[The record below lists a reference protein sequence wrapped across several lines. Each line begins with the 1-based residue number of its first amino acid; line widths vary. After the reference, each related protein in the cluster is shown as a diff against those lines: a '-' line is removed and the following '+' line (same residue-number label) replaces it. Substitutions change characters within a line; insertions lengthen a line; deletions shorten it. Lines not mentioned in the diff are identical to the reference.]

1 MSLDGMPTYVL
12 SWGANDTGQCMCPER
27 PELLEPRFV
36 DVLEKRQ
43 VRQLFAGYDYS
54 CVITN
59 TERLFAAG
67 NNEGSLLRDEEQ
79 GSDPAVPQLA
89 SFDELEATR
98 FVAVSGGRDHVVAI
112 TDAGTAISWG
122 RSNEFGQVGHGP
134 AALKRA
140 KPGMVRGLPALYRVL
155 AVACGEYN
163 TVALLSSGELYSW
176 GANDLGQLGV
186 GDTQYRHAPAKIGGK
201 ALGVPFRSVAAGFQH
216 CLALSRSGRV
226 YSWGNSRHGRLGLG
240 TEGACECSPQLV
252 ESVPQ
257 AKQVSGGG
265 SHSAILASKG
275 KLLMCGNNRCG
286 QLGLPRASHQCVSSF
301 QEVAQMSGIRLVECG
316 SRHTLCLTFDG
327 LVLGFGSNSE
337 GQLGLGHCS
346 DCEESPVAA
355 KLGSKKLLIFAL
367 AATMDHS
374 CALALPAPERA
385 EQLDRYVSEGSC
397 LPRACLRSAEGRL
410 EASPV
415 ERTNS
420 VGGLGR
426 LGFAFCQSSPVDEE
440 ADGLSRTVSLPPGM
454 APGRPQKRP
463 APEPIPAIKEVEE
476 DQEELPTALSV
487 EALKKN
493 SYVKFKVP
501 SEAGCEVVLLKP
513 LVVPGVASRAF
524 SILSPGDLLEMVRSA
539 KASGEWRETSRSL
552 CAVLRCPSVLNAS
565 FHFVG
570 MPGPHL
576 DSEALHQAL
585 ELMSEAPL
593 EVHDAVLDAAEAGLK
608 EFTAKEVRSCPRSRE
623 QLRGLLIYL
632 LLPQLR
638 NTKFVQNR
646 RHAILSHLALAVA
659 MMRPAD
665 RRVLMDLLVAEMPQA
680 FILKKA
686 VVPAVR
692 LFLNERVR
700 TVSSRKA
707 LDDPGLWHA
716 ALLMQLLFLANEQLR
731 EDQRAE
737 LQNLSSDA
745 SGLRS
750 RFLGPE
756 DFQMTSLD
764 EETIPPMVAFQ
775 QLTQVSGL
783 GMGVVSPSAQSL
795 PSPSEVAFGKD
806 SVANPDTT
814 WLPPACC
821 VLLVHRNLVPV
832 AFKQKV
838 LQVSNTL
845 MQRSLQDRATG
856 PHQILAM
863 LSGQDVRPFVM
874 AEVSREN
881 IVEDT
886 ARFLRQV
893 DAAALHL
900 PLKVKFTGED
910 GQDEG
915 GVRREFFQV
924 LIRQLFDETYGMFTH
939 DPDSHTTWFSQTMLE
954 TEDTDHLFQVCGT
967 VIGLAIYNNEHGIQ
981 IHFPL
986 ALFKRLK
993 GEPLT
998 LMELH
1003 DIKPKVWMSMQQLL
1017 SWQPT
1022 TENPNQEFEDTFCL
1036 TFSANYDYF
1045 GEMRSVDLKPNGQ
1058 EISVNFD
1065 NRQEYVDLYCKW
1077 LLETSS
1083 ERQFKLL
1090 AQGFEKV
1097 VDSALWSFLTAEEAH
1112 LIVCSEPRLAAAELR
1127 HLAKYE
1133 GYSKEDPYVEDFW
1146 KILES
1151 FDVEQLKKF
1160 LCFTTGTD
1168 RAPLGGLKEVTM
1180 IVQKHGVEP
1189 TNRLPTA
1196 QTCFN
1201 LLLLPRY
1208 ESANKMEQ
1216 LLLLAIE
1223 NSEGFGLQ

>member
-1 MSLDGMPTYVL
+1 
-12 SWGANDTGQCMCPER
+12 
-27 PELLEPRFV
+27 
-36 DVLEKRQ
+36 
-43 VRQLFAGYDYS
+43 
-54 CVITN
+54 
-59 TERLFAAG
+59 
-67 NNEGSLLRDEEQ
+67 
-79 GSDPAVPQLA
+79 
-89 SFDELEATR
+89 
-98 FVAVSGGRDHVVAI
+98 
-112 TDAGTAISWG
+112 
-122 RSNEFGQVGHGP
+122 
-134 AALKRA
+134 
-140 KPGMVRGLPALYRVL
+140 
-155 AVACGEYN
+155 
-163 TVALLSSGELYSW
+163 
-176 GANDLGQLGV
+176 
-186 GDTQYRHAPAKIGGK
+186 
-201 ALGVPFRSVAAGFQH
+201 
-216 CLALSRSGRV
+216 
-226 YSWGNSRHGRLGLG
+226 
-240 TEGACECSPQLV
+240 
-252 ESVPQ
+252 
-257 AKQVSGGG
+257 
-265 SHSAILASKG
+265 
-275 KLLMCGNNRCG
+275 
-286 QLGLPRASHQCVSSF
+286 
-301 QEVAQMSGIRLVECG
+301 
-316 SRHTLCLTFDG
+316 
-327 LVLGFGSNSE
+327 
-337 GQLGLGHCS
+337 
-346 DCEESPVAA
+346 
-355 KLGSKKLLIFAL
+355 
-367 AATMDHS
+367 
-374 CALALPAPERA
+374 
-385 EQLDRYVSEGSC
+385 
-397 LPRACLRSAEGRL
+397 
-410 EASPV
+410 
-415 ERTNS
+415 
-420 VGGLGR
+420 
-426 LGFAFCQSSPVDEE
+426 
-440 ADGLSRTVSLPPGM
+440 
-454 APGRPQKRP
+454 
-463 APEPIPAIKEVEE
+463 
-476 DQEELPTALSV
+476 
-487 EALKKN
+487 
-493 SYVKFKVP
+493 
-501 SEAGCEVVLLKP
+501 
-513 LVVPGVASRAF
+513 
-524 SILSPGDLLEMVRSA
+524 
-539 KASGEWRETSRSL
+539 
-552 CAVLRCPSVLNAS
+552 
-565 FHFVG
+565 
-570 MPGPHL
+570 
-576 DSEALHQAL
+576 
-585 ELMSEAPL
+585 
-593 EVHDAVLDAAEAGLK
+593 
-608 EFTAKEVRSCPRSRE
+608 
-623 QLRGLLIYL
+623 
-632 LLPQLR
+632 
-638 NTKFVQNR
+638 
-646 RHAILSHLALAVA
+646 
-659 MMRPAD
+659 
-665 RRVLMDLLVAEMPQA
+665 
-680 FILKKA
+680 
-686 VVPAVR
+686 
-692 LFLNERVR
+692 
-700 TVSSRKA
+700 
-707 LDDPGLWHA
+707 
-716 ALLMQLLFLANEQLR
+716 
-731 EDQRAE
+731 
-737 LQNLSSDA
+737 
-745 SGLRS
+745 
-750 RFLGPE
+750 
-756 DFQMTSLD
+756 
-764 EETIPPMVAFQ
+764 
-775 QLTQVSGL
+775 
-783 GMGVVSPSAQSL
+783 
-795 PSPSEVAFGKD
+795 
-806 SVANPDTT
+806 
-814 WLPPACC
+814 
-821 VLLVHRNLVPV
+821 
-832 AFKQKV
+832 
-838 LQVSNTL
+838 
-845 MQRSLQDRATG
+845 
-856 PHQILAM
+856 
-863 LSGQDVRPFVM
+863 M